1 MEPGFGAVGKPG
13 VPSVPAIPGIFGSKL
28 VSRVGAVHQPDH
40 TELEQA
46 ILQYLGSQPPSEG
59 REGTLHVKVTEL
71 ERVTDP
77 PDSSQLR
84 GGLFLSVPFV
94 GADRTKL
101 DQALAR
107 VRKGFKRDE
116 ILRGWHVELVEEKP
130 YSHRDDELGSTALL
144 TLPAVLTL
152 EPRS

>member
-1 MEPGFGAVGKPG
+1 MKSLG
-13 VPSVPAIPGIFGSKL
+13 GSSATKL
-28 VSRVGAVHQPDH
+28 VSRVGAVTQPDH

-46 ILQYLGSQPPSEG
+46 ILQHLSWQPASEG

-71 ERVTDP
+71 ERVTHP
-77 PDSSQLR
+77 PDSNQFR
-84 GGLFLSVPFV
+84 GGLFLSVPVV

-101 DQALAR
+101 DHALAR

-116 ILRGWHVELVEEKP
+116 ILPGWHVEIVEQKT
-130 YSHRDDELGSTALL
+130 YSHRDDELGGLALL

-152 EPRS
+152 EPLN

>member
-1 MEPGFGAVGKPG
+1 VN
-13 VPSVPAIPGIFGSKL
+13 
-28 VSRVGAVHQPDH
+28 RPDH

-46 ILQYLGSQPPSEG
+46 ILQYLGSEPPSGG
-59 REGTLHVKVTEL
+59 REGTLSVKVTEL
-71 ERVTDP
+71 ERVTHP
-77 PDSSQLR
+77 PDSNQFQ

-107 VRKGFKRDE
+107 VRQGFKRDE
-116 ILRGWHVELVEEKP
+116 ILTDWHVEIVAEKA
-130 YSHRDDELGSTALL
+130 YSHRDDEMGGLALL

-152 EPRS
+152 EPLG

>member
-1 MEPGFGAVGKPG
+1 VN
-13 VPSVPAIPGIFGSKL
+13 
-28 VSRVGAVHQPDH
+28 QPDH

-46 ILQYLGSQPPSEG
+46 ILQYLGSELPSGPRG
-59 REGTLHVKVTEL
+59 RTLFVKVTEL
-71 ERVTDP
+71 ERVTHP
-77 PDSSQLR
+77 PDSNQFQ

-107 VRKGFKRDE
+107 VRQGFKRDE
-116 ILRGWHVELVEEKP
+116 ILSDWHVEMVEEKA
-130 YSHRDDELGSTALL
+130 YSHRDDEIGGVALL

-152 EPRS
+152 EPLG

>member
-1 MEPGFGAVGKPG
+1 VN
-13 VPSVPAIPGIFGSKL
+13 
-28 VSRVGAVHQPDH
+28 QPDH

-46 ILQYLGSQPPSEG
+46 ILPYLSLQLPSEG
-59 REGTLHVKVTEL
+59 REGSMYVKVTEL
-71 ERVTDP
+71 ERVTHP
-77 PDSSQLR
+77 PDSNQFR

-116 ILRGWHVELVEEKP
+116 ILPGWHVEMVEQKA
-130 YSHRDDELGSTALL
+130 YSHRDDELGGMALL

-152 EPRS
+152 EPLS

>member
-1 MEPGFGAVGKPG
+1 MEPGFGG
-13 VPSVPAIPGIFGSKL
+13 VTNGVLQCQPSRGSSASKL
-28 VSRVGAVHQPDH
+28 MSRVGAVNQPDH
-40 TELEQA
+40 TELKQA

-59 REGTLHVKVTEL
+59 REGTLYVKVTEL
-71 ERVTDP
+71 ERVTHP
-77 PDSSQLR
+77 PDSGQFR

-116 ILRGWHVELVEEKP
+116 ILPGWHVEMVEEKA
-130 YSHRDDELGSTALL
+130 YAHRDDELGSMALL

>member
-1 MEPGFGAVGKPG
+1 VNP
-13 VPSVPAIPGIFGSKL
+13 
-28 VSRVGAVHQPDH
+28 PDR

-46 ILQYLGSQPPSEG
+46 ILRYLGLQPPSEA

-71 ERVTDP
+71 ERVTHP
-77 PDSSQLR
+77 PDSNQFR

-116 ILRGWHVELVEEKP
+116 ILSGWHVDMVEEKS
-130 YSHRDDELGSTALL
+130 YSHRDDELGSMALL
-144 TLPAVLTL
+144 TLPAVVTL

>member
-1 MEPGFGAVGKPG
+1 
-13 VPSVPAIPGIFGSKL
+13 
-28 VSRVGAVHQPDH
+28 VGAVKQPDH

-59 REGTLHVKVTEL
+59 REGTLYVKVTEL
-71 ERVTDP
+71 ERVTHP
-77 PDSSQLR
+77 PDSSQFR

-116 ILRGWHVELVEEKP
+116 VLPGWHVEMVEEKA
-130 YSHRDDELGSTALL
+130 YSHRDDELGSMALL

-152 EPRS
+152 EPN

>member
-1 MEPGFGAVGKPG
+1 MN
-13 VPSVPAIPGIFGSKL
+13 
-28 VSRVGAVHQPDH
+28 QPDH

-46 ILQYLGSQPPSEG
+46 ILQYLGVQAPSEG

-71 ERVTDP
+71 EQVTHP
-77 PDSSQLR
+77 PDSDQFR

-107 VRKGFKRDE
+107 IRKRFKRNE
-116 ILRGWHVELVEEKP
+116 ILPRWHVEMVEEKA
-130 YSHRDDELGSTALL
+130 YSHRDDELGSMALL

>member
-1 MEPGFGAVGKPG
+1 VN
-13 VPSVPAIPGIFGSKL
+13 
-28 VSRVGAVHQPDH
+28 QPDH
-40 TELEQA
+40 NELEQA
-46 ILQYLGSQPPSEG
+46 IRRHLGSQPPSEGREG

-71 ERVTDP
+71 ERVTHP
-77 PDSSQLR
+77 PDSNQFQ

-107 VRKGFKRDE
+107 VRQGFKRDE
-116 ILRGWHVELVEEKP
+116 ILPDWHVEMAEEKA
-130 YSHRDDELGSTALL
+130 YSHRDDELGGVALL

-152 EPRS
+152 QPLS

>member
-1 MEPGFGAVGKPG
+1 MSL
-13 VPSVPAIPGIFGSKL
+13 SVSYPWGSPARKL
-28 VSRVGAVHQPDH
+28 VSRVSAVTQPDH

-46 ILQYLGSQPPSEG
+46 ILQYLGSQSPSEG
-59 REGTLHVKVTEL
+59 REGTLYVKVTEL
-71 ERVTDP
+71 ERVVHP
-77 PDSSQLR
+77 PDSSQFR

-116 ILRGWHVELVEEKP
+116 ILSGWHVEMVDEKA

-144 TLPAVLTL
+144 TLPAILTL
-152 EPRS
+152 EPHA

>member
-1 MEPGFGAVGKPG
+1 VN
-13 VPSVPAIPGIFGSKL
+13 
-28 VSRVGAVHQPDH
+28 QPDH

-46 ILQYLGSQPPSEG
+46 ILQYLGSELPSG
-59 REGTLHVKVTEL
+59 REGTLFVKVTEL
-71 ERVTDP
+71 ERVTHP
-77 PDSSQLR
+77 PDSNQFQ

-107 VRKGFKRDE
+107 VRQGFKRDE
-116 ILRGWHVELVEEKP
+116 ILSDWHVEMVEEKA
-130 YSHRDDELGSTALL
+130 YSHRDDEIGGVALL

-152 EPRS
+152 ETLR

>member
-1 MEPGFGAVGKPG
+1 VTIA
-13 VPSVPAIPGIFGSKL
+13 
-28 VSRVGAVHQPDH
+28 VSRVGAVSHPDH

-46 ILQYLGSQPPSEG
+46 ILQYLGLQPPSEG
-59 REGTLHVKVTEL
+59 REGILHVKVTEL
-71 ERVTDP
+71 ERVTHP
-77 PDSSQLR
+77 PDSSQFR
-84 GGLFLSVPFV
+84 GGVFLSVPFV

-116 ILRGWHVELVEEKP
+116 ILPGWHVEMAEEKA
-130 YSHRDDELGSTALL
+130 YSHRDDEQGSMALL

-152 EPRS
+152 EPRG

>member
-1 MEPGFGAVGKPG
+1 VGVVK
-13 VPSVPAIPGIFGSKL
+13 
-28 VSRVGAVHQPDH
+28 QPDH

-46 ILQYLGSQPPSEG
+46 ILQYLDSQPPSEG
-59 REGTLHVKVTEL
+59 TPYVKVTEL
-71 ERVTDP
+71 ERVTHP
-77 PDSSQLR
+77 PDSGQFR

-101 DQALAR
+101 DRALAR

-116 ILRGWHVELVEEKP
+116 ILPGWHVEMVEEKA
-130 YSHRDDELGSTALL
+130 YSHRDDELGSMALL

>member
-1 MEPGFGAVGKPG
+1 MN
-13 VPSVPAIPGIFGSKL
+13 
-28 VSRVGAVHQPDH
+28 QPDR

-46 ILQYLGSQPPSEG
+46 ILQYLGAQAPSEG

-71 ERVTDP
+71 EQVTHP
-77 PDSSQLR
+77 PDSNQFR

-116 ILRGWHVELVEEKP
+116 ILAGWHVEMVEEKA
-130 YSHRDDELGSTALL
+130 YSHRDDEQGSMALL

>member
-1 MEPGFGAVGKPG
+1 
-13 VPSVPAIPGIFGSKL
+13 
-28 VSRVGAVHQPDH
+28 VGAVQQPDH

-46 ILQYLGSQPPSEG
+46 ILRYLGSQPPGEG

-77 PDSSQLR
+77 PDSIQFR

-116 ILRGWHVELVEEKP
+116 ILRG
-130 YSHRDDELGSTALL
+130 
-144 TLPAVLTL
+144 
-152 EPRS
+152 

>member
-1 MEPGFGAVGKPG
+1 MD
-13 VPSVPAIPGIFGSKL
+13 
-28 VSRVGAVHQPDH
+28 QPEH

-46 ILQYLGSQPPSEG
+46 ILRYLGSQPSTEG

-71 ERVTDP
+71 ERVTHP
-77 PDSSQLR
+77 PDSTQFR

-116 ILRGWHVELVEEKP
+116 ILPGWHVEMVEEKA
-130 YSHRDDELGSTALL
+130 YSHRDDELGSMALL

-152 EPRS
+152 EPLS

>member
-1 MEPGFGAVGKPG
+1 VN
-13 VPSVPAIPGIFGSKL
+13 
-28 VSRVGAVHQPDH
+28 HPDR

-46 ILQYLGSQPPSEG
+46 ILRHLGAQASGER
-59 REGTLHVKVTEL
+59 REGALSVQVTEL
-71 ERVTDP
+71 EPVTHP
-77 PDSSQLR
+77 PDSRQFR

-101 DQALAR
+101 DQAAAS

-116 ILRGWHVELVEEKP
+116 ILPGWHVEMVEEKA
-130 YSHRDDELGSTALL
+130 YSHRDDAPGSVALL
-144 TLPAVLTL
+144 TLPAVITL

>member
-1 MEPGFGAVGKPG
+1 MN
-13 VPSVPAIPGIFGSKL
+13 
-28 VSRVGAVHQPDH
+28 QPDH

-46 ILQYLGSQPPSEG
+46 ILQYLGLQPASEG
-59 REGTLHVKVTEL
+59 RERTLYVRVTEL
-71 ERVTDP
+71 ERVTHP
-77 PDSSQLR
+77 PDSNQFR

-116 ILRGWHVELVEEKP
+116 ILLGWHVEMVEQKA
-130 YSHRDDELGSTALL
+130 YSHRDDEVGGMALL

-152 EPRS
+152 EPLS

>member
-1 MEPGFGAVGKPG
+1 VD
-13 VPSVPAIPGIFGSKL
+13 
-28 VSRVGAVHQPDH
+28 QPEH

-46 ILQYLGSQPPSEG
+46 ILRYLGSQPSTEG

-71 ERVTDP
+71 ERVTHP
-77 PDSSQLR
+77 PDSTQFR

-116 ILRGWHVELVEEKP
+116 ILPGWHVEMVEEKA
-130 YSHRDDELGSTALL
+130 YSHRDDELGSMALL

-152 EPRS
+152 EPLS

>member
-1 MEPGFGAVGKPG
+1 M
-13 VPSVPAIPGIFGSKL
+13 SK
-28 VSRVGAVHQPDH
+28 VGAVNQPDPN
-40 TELEQA
+40 ELEQA
-46 ILQYLGSQPPSEG
+46 ILQYLGSQPPGEE
-59 REGTLHVKVTEL
+59 REGTPYVKVTEL
-71 ERVTDP
+71 EPVTHP
-77 PDSSQLR
+77 PDSGQFR

-116 ILRGWHVELVEEKP
+116 ILPGWHVEMVEEKP
-130 YSHRDDELGSTALL
+130 YPHRDNEVGSMALL